1 MAIPTRQ
8 ISARQVSATQA
19 IRRWGNSLGVRLPA
33 TIVRE
38 AHLLVDQ
45 QVDVMVV
52 EEGILIRP
60 AREHL
65 SLKARLSRY
74 RPMEAEATELMAWD
88 PIGSE
93 AVE

>member
-1 MAIPTRQ
+1 
-8 ISARQVSATQA
+8 
-19 IRRWGNSLGVRLPA
+19 
-33 TIVRE
+33 VRE

-52 EEGILIRP
+52 EGILIRP

>member
-1 MAIPTRQ
+1 MA
-8 ISARQVSATQA
+8 
-19 IRRWGNSLGVRLPA
+19 
-33 TIVRE
+33 
-38 AHLLVDQ
+38 
-45 QVDVMVV
+45 VMVV

-65 SLKARLSRY
+65 SLKKRLSQY

-93 AVE
+93 VVE

>member
-1 MAIPTRQ
+1 
-8 ISARQVSATQA
+8 
-19 IRRWGNSLGVRLPA
+19 
-33 TIVRE
+33 
-38 AHLLVDQ
+38 
-45 QVDVMVV
+45 MVV

>member
-1 MAIPTRQ
+1 MAP
-8 ISARQVSATQA
+8 SARQA

-45 QVDVMVV
+45 HVDVMVV
-52 EEGILIRP
+52 EGGILIRP

-65 SLKARLSRY
+65 SLKKRLSQY

-93 AVE
+93 VVV